1 MSFTMLPTL
10 EQIDEQV
17 QLERTAIKQGLKRL
31 QDQTLK
37 LEGQNYGSAT
47 IYGVS
52 SIHTL
57 LPKLI
62 SRIVDTNSRIHERKN
77 GATFKEIHRY
87 LKDMEAA
94 TAASIACKITFDK
107 VFGYKDGC
115 NLAIRVSE
123 SIGHAIEDECQMTH
137 YETHAPA
144 LLHTLK
150 KNYWH
155 RSIGTQQKL
164 VVIRTLMN
172 RYKVKQWTTWGTNV
186 RIKLGAWLLDCI
198 MDSSQWFMK
207 QSIRQGRKTS
217 IFVVPTPEF
226 MDIKDE
232 VMANAELF
240 APLAWPMLIPPKD
253 WTNES
258 AGGYMLNEVMHG
270 HDLVRRVNDC
280 PIQGETPLAFLNKI
294 QKVPY
299 TLNSFTVGVAKALQ
313 EKGVA
318 VGKFLPI
325 IHYDLPPKPVDI
337 ATNKDSRLAYRRAA
351 AEVMN
356 MRAAEF
362 KKSCRTRMTMEA
374 VERFKDRDQFFIP
387 WSFDYRGRAYPIPA
401 FLTPQDTDFGKSLLR
416 AAEEAF
422 ITPQGNKWLAFQVAT
437 TYGLDKATMA
447 ERLSWTNENIPLIT
461 RVATDPIDNLGD
473 WEAADEPWQFMAACE
488 EYHACVITK
497 TRTTTGLFVATDATC
512 SGLQILAGLARDKRT
527 AQLVN
532 VLPADRPQDAYKV
545 VAEIAKPECPVH
557 IQKVMDRKTVKR
569 TVMTIPYNAKPYS
582 NRSYIRDALLEK
594 GIEIDKEDLT
604 VTVQAVRDAMQQV
617 VPGPMSVMKWIETE
631 VAGAIK
637 RGATELQWIT
647 PSGFV
652 VNQRIMKKQV
662 EVYNLQLLGRCQI
675 SVATDDTDEVDIKRH
690 RAATAPN
697 LIHSL
702 DASLLHLSIDK
713 FNKPI
718 ALIHDSVLTRAV
730 DMDELSAIIRETYMH
745 LFAEHDY
752 LNDFA
757 QQIGAETAPP
767 IIGDLKPE
775 SVINSTY
782 FFC

>member
-1 MSFTMLPTL
+1 MLPTL